1 MGCNWVSNFIQ
12 LSSIFIQEKENER
25 EILSW
30 GCYPHGGP
38 SSSYNC
44 VFLVPQSLPSTLAF
58 VLTRLKS
65 SVLDKWL
72 LMVLKRAK
80 IRSCTDGVHKR
91 QHFLTE
97 YVISSSRRPV
107 LPKRKRM
114 KEKFCLEECYPHGGP
129 SYSYNCVFLVPQS
142 LPPTLAFVL
151 TRLKNSVLINFVEY
165 MEEWN
170 FKLKM
175 LWRPFRNEFFFLENK
190 TLFLWLSPQWGQK
203 QIMESKVLGGP
214 F

>member
-1 MGCNWVSNFIQ
+1 MVQ
-12 LSSIFIQEKENER
+12 K
-25 EILSW
+25 
-30 GCYPHGGP
+30 H
-38 SSSYNC
+38 
-44 VFLVPQSLPSTLAF
+44 AK
-58 VLTRLKS
+58 TRC
-65 SVLDKWL
+65 
-72 LMVLKRAK
+72 
-80 IRSCTDGVHKR
+80 CTDGVRKR

-114 KEKFCLEECYPHGGP
+114 KEKFCREECYPHGGP

-175 LWRPFRNEFFFLENK
+175 LGDLLEMNSSSWKIKLYFSGYHLSEGRNK
-190 TLFLWLSPQWGQK
+190 
-203 QIMESKVLGGP
+203 
-214 F
+214 